1 MDTTIPSS
9 ALTKTGNEKT
19 YVNSTEAYKDVG
31 LSAPTHIFGCIYG
44 RGKTCA
50 GYKWKWAN
58 DESIHRRKL
67 NYPIRMHKIGEDTFE
82 TYSSITEMN
91 KKYNFPSLTHIRECC
106 KGKRRSAYGYIFEY
120 VND

>member
-1 MDTTIPSS
+1 MY
-9 ALTKTGNEKT
+9 A
-19 YVNSTEAYKDVG
+19 NSTEAYKDVG

-82 TYSSITEMN
+82 TYSSIAEMN
-91 KKYNFPSLTHIRECC
+91 KKYNFPSLAHIRECC